1 MAMSH
6 PDANVRSETVKRP
19 KLGLSARILIG
30 LLAGIG
36 CGLFFGEYCSS
47 LQVLG
52 DAFVGLLQMTV
63 LPYITCSLILN
74 IGRLT
79 PQRARRTFLVGG
91 LVLLA
96 LWAVAVVTIL
106 VTPMALPQAT
116 VGSFFSSE
124 LLKEPEPFDFIG
136 LYIPVNPFH
145 SLANSVVP
153 AVVVFSIFLGVA
165 LMGVE
170 RKQTMMEIL
179 DTACRALVRV
189 NGFVMRLT
197 PLGMFAI
204 AAAAAGTMRLDEVER
219 LEMYFIVYL
228 AASVGLTFWILPM
241 MVACMTPFSY
251 RQVMNESKDALVT
264 AFATGKTFVVLPLLI
279 EGAGRLL
286 HGLGGDAEEAEGE
299 AGLLVPL
306 AYPFPTVGKLLALF
320 FIPFAAW
327 FVGGAMSF
335 GQLMLLVST
344 GLLALFGSPV
354 AAIPFLLDLFRLPA
368 DLFDLFLISGVVGGR
383 LSDVVGAMHLMV
395 FTLLVGAAM
404 AGALKVKARR
414 LLLVAV
420 VGTVVFVSAIVL
432 IRGYGEARLKEE
444 KPPNPLA
451 SMQLQVPPAPHVILD
466 TAEPNPDPLLPG
478 ESRIDRIGRRG
489 IFRVGFHP
497 NELPFS
503 YLNES
508 GELVGF
514 DIEMAHRIAT
524 EMGVTLEF
532 VPVDFDSLD
541 MQFAADHF
549 DIAMAGIVGGYQY
562 LAQTLYADS
571 RVDLTGAL
579 LVPDHRRR
587 KFMSRSAINDLG
599 PIKIGIVGAPR
610 ISQRFLSQF
619 PGIELVALE
628 SHYDYVGG
636 GREDLDGLAVV
647 AEIGAAWTLRYPQYS
662 VVIPSDV
669 EVRAPLVYPVA
680 HDAVELVA
688 FVERWVAL
696 ADDDGTTD
704 QLYDYWI
711 LGRGTTTE
719 DPRWSVIRNVLHWV
733 E

>member
-1 MAMSH
+1 MTMSH
-6 PDANVRSETVKRP
+6 ADVDVSSEIERRP
-19 KLGLSARILIG
+19 KLGLSTRILIG

-36 CGLFFGEYCSS
+36 CGLFFGEYCAP

-96 LWAVAVVTIL
+96 LWAVAMVTIL
-106 VTPMALPQAT
+106 VAPMALPNTA

-124 LLKEPEPFDFIG
+124 LLKEPEPFDFVR
-136 LYIPVNPFH
+136 LYIPVNPFN

-170 RKQTMMEIL
+170 RKKTLMEIL

-219 LEMYFIVYL
+219 LEMYFVVYL

-241 MVACMTPFSY
+241 MVACLTPFSY
-251 RQVMNESKDALVT
+251 RQVMRESKDALVT

-286 HGLGGDAEEAEGE
+286 RELGGDSEEADGE

-306 AYPFPTVGKLLALF
+306 AYPFPTVGKLLALL

-327 FVGGAMSF
+327 FVGGALSF
-335 GQLMLLVST
+335 GQLMLLIST

-368 DLFDLFLISGVVGGR
+368 DLFNLFLISGVVGAR

-414 LLLVAV
+414 LLLVMAV
-420 VGTVVFVSAIVL
+420 GLVVFVAAILL
-432 IRGYGEARLKEE
+432 IRGYADARQAEE
-444 KPPNPLA
+444 QPPNPLA

-466 TAEPNPDPLLPG
+466 AAEPNPEPLSPG
-478 ESRIDRIGRRG
+478 ESRIDRIRRRG
-489 IFRVGFHP
+489 VVRVGFHP

-503 YLNES
+503 YFNES

-514 DIEMAHRIAT
+514 DVEMAHRIAS
-524 EMGVTLEF
+524 EMGAAIEF
-532 VPVDFDSLD
+532 VPLGFDALD
-541 MQFAADHF
+541 EHFAADHF
-549 DIAMAGIVGGYQY
+549 DIAMAGIVGGYQF
-562 LAQTLYADS
+562 LNQALYADS
-571 RVDLTGAL
+571 GVELTGAM
-579 LVPDHRRR
+579 LVPDYQRRH
-587 KFMSRSAINDLG
+587 FISRSAINDLG

-610 ISQRFLSQF
+610 ISKRFLDRF
-619 PGIELVALE
+619 PGIELVSLG
-628 SHYDYVGG
+628 SHHDYVSG
-636 GREDLDGLAVV
+636 GRQDLAGLAVV

-662 VVIPSDV
+662 VVVPADV

-704 QLYDYWI
+704 QLRDYWI
-711 LGRGTTTE
+711 LGRGAANE
-719 DPRWSVIRNVLHWV
+719 PPRWSVIRDVLHWV
-733 E
+733 D

>member
-1 MAMSH
+1 MSQ
-6 PDANVRSETVKRP
+6 AAAVRSDRKQSP

-30 LLAGIG
+30 LVAGIG
-36 CGLFFGEYCSS
+36 CGLFFGEYCAP
-47 LQVLG
+47 LQILG

-79 PQRARRTFLVGG
+79 PQHARRTFVVGG
-91 LVLLA
+91 LVLLV
-96 LWAVAVVTIL
+96 LWAVAMVTIL
-106 VTPMALPQAT
+106 VAPMALPHAA

-124 LLKEPEPFDFIG
+124 LLKEPEPFDFVR

-170 RKQTMMEIL
+170 RKQTLMEML
-179 DTACRALVRV
+179 DIACRALVRV

-241 MVACMTPFSY
+241 MVACLTPFSY
-251 RQVMNESKDALVT
+251 RQVMSESKDALVT

-286 HGLGGDAEEAEGE
+286 RELGGDAEEADGE

-306 AYPFPTVGKLLALF
+306 AYPFPTVGKLLALL

-327 FVGGAMSF
+327 FVGSALSF

-368 DLFDLFLISGVVGGR
+368 DLFNLFLISGVVGAR

-414 LLLVAV
+414 LLLVMV
-420 VGTVVFVSAIVL
+420 VGMVVFVAAIAL
-432 IRGYGEARLKEE
+432 IRVYGDVRLTEE
-444 KPPNPLA
+444 QPPNPLA

-466 TAEPNPDPLLPG
+466 AAEPNPDSLMPG
-478 ESRIDRIGRRG
+478 ESRIDRIDRRG
-489 IFRVGFHP
+489 VFRVGFHP
-497 NELPFS
+497 SELPFS
-503 YLNES
+503 YFNES

-524 EMGVTLEF
+524 EMGVAMEF
-532 VPVDFDSLD
+532 VPLDFDSLD
-541 MQFAADHF
+541 THFAADHF
-549 DIAMAGIVGGYQY
+549 DIAMAGVVGGYQY
-562 LAQTLYADS
+562 LAQALYADS

-579 LVPDHRRR
+579 LVPDYRRR
-587 KFMSRSAINDLG
+587 SFISRSAINDLG
-599 PIKIGIVGAPR
+599 PIKIGVVGVPR
-610 ISQRFLSQF
+610 ISQRFLRQF
-619 PGIELVALE
+619 PGIELVSLG
-628 SHYDYVGG
+628 SHHDYVSG
-636 GREDLDGLAVV
+636 GRQDLAGLAVV
-647 AEIGAAWTLRYPQYS
+647 AEVGAAWTLRYPQYS

-680 HDAVELVA
+680 QDAVELVA

-711 LGRGTTTE
+711 LGRGATTE
-719 DPRWSVIRNVLHWV
+719 PPRWSVIRNVLHWV
-733 E
+733 D

>member
-1 MAMSH
+1 MIMSH
-6 PDANVRSETVKRP
+6 TDDAGRSEKERRP
-19 KLGLSARILIG
+19 KLGLSARIIIG
-30 LLAGIG
+30 LVAGIG
-36 CGLFFGEYCSS
+36 CGLFFGEYCAP
-47 LQVLG
+47 LKILG

-79 PQRARRTFLVGG
+79 PQRARRTFRVGG

-106 VTPMALPQAT
+106 VAPMALPKAA
-116 VGSFFSSE
+116 VGSFFSTE

-170 RKQTMMEIL
+170 RKQTLMEIL

-228 AASVGLTFWILPM
+228 AASAGLTFWILPM

-251 RQVMNESKDALVT
+251 RQVMRESKDALVT

-286 HGLGGDAEEAEGE
+286 RELGGDGDEAENE

-306 AYPFPTVGKLLALF
+306 AYPFPTVGKLLALL

-327 FVGGAMSF
+327 FVGSVLSP
-335 GQLMLLVST
+335 GQLILLVST

-368 DLFDLFLISGVVGGR
+368 DLFNLFLISGVVGAR

-404 AGALKVKARR
+404 AGALKVKAKR
-414 LLLVAV
+414 LLLVMAV
-420 VGTVVFVSAIVL
+420 GVMVFGAAIVS
-432 IRGYGEARLKEE
+432 IRGYADARQAERQ
-444 KPPNPLA
+444 PPNPLA
-451 SMQLQVPPAPHVILD
+451 SMQLQAPAAPHVILN
-466 TAEPNPDPLLPG
+466 TAEPNLDPLGPA
-478 ESRIDRIGRRG
+478 ESRIDRIRRRG
-489 IFRVGFHP
+489 VLRVGFHP
-497 NELPFS
+497 DELPFS
-503 YLNES
+503 YFNES

-524 EMGVTLEF
+524 EMGVAIEF
-532 VPVDFDSLD
+532 VPLEFNVLD
-541 MQFAADHF
+541 EHFAADHF
-549 DIAMAGIVGGYQY
+549 DIAMAGIVGGYQF
-562 LAQTLYADS
+562 LNKALYADS
-571 RVDLTGAL
+571 GVELTGAL
-579 LVPDHRRR
+579 LVPDYRRR
-587 KFMSRSAINDLG
+587 HFMSRSAINDLG
-599 PIKIGIVGAPR
+599 PIRIGLVGAPR
-610 ISQRFLSQF
+610 LSQRFLSQF

-628 SHYDYVGG
+628 SHLDYVS
-636 GREDLDGLAVV
+636 GRRGDLAGVAVV

-662 VVIPSDV
+662 VVVPYDV
-669 EVRAPLVYPVA
+669 EIRTPLVYPVA
-680 HDAVELVA
+680 LDAVELVD

-704 QLYDYWI
+704 QLRDYWI
-711 LGRGTTTE
+711 LGHGVKSE
-719 DPRWSVIRNVLHWV
+719 PPRWSVIRNVLHWV

>member
-1 MAMSH
+1 MIMSH
-6 PDANVRSETVKRP
+6 TDDTGRPEKERRP
-19 KLGLSARILIG
+19 KLGLSARIIIG
-30 LLAGIG
+30 LVAGIG
-36 CGLFFGEYCSS
+36 CGLFLGEYCAP
-47 LQVLG
+47 LKILG

-79 PQRARRTFLVGG
+79 PQRARRTFWVGG

-106 VTPMALPQAT
+106 VAPMALPNAA
-116 VGSFFSSE
+116 VGSFFSTE
-124 LLKEPEPFDFIG
+124 LLKEPEPFDFVR

-170 RKQTMMEIL
+170 RKQTLMEIL

-189 NGFVMRLT
+189 NGLVMRLT

-286 HGLGGDAEEAEGE
+286 RELGGDAEEADGE

-306 AYPFPTVGKLLALF
+306 AYPFPTVGKLLALL

-327 FVGGAMSF
+327 FVGSALSF
-335 GQLMLLVST
+335 GQLMLLTST

-368 DLFDLFLISGVVGGR
+368 DLFNLFLISGVVGAR

-404 AGALKVKARR
+404 AGVLKVKARR
-414 LLLVAV
+414 LFLVMT
-420 VGTVVFVSAIVL
+420 VGAVVFVAAIAL
-432 IRGYGEARLKEE
+432 IRGYADKRQAEE
-444 KPPNPLA
+444 HVPNPLA

-466 TAEPNPDPLLPG
+466 EAEPNPDPLQPG
-478 ESRIDRIGRRG
+478 ESRIDRIRRRG
-489 IFRVGFHP
+489 VFRIGFHP
-497 NELPFS
+497 DELPFS
-503 YLNES
+503 YFNDA

-514 DIEMAHRIAT
+514 DVEMAHRIGL
-524 EMGVTLEF
+524 EMGVAIEF
-532 VPVDFDSLD
+532 VPLDFDALEE
-541 MQFAADHF
+541 QFAADHF

-562 LAQTLYADS
+562 LAHTLYADS

-579 LVPDHRRR
+579 LVPDYRRR
-587 KFMSRSAINDLG
+587 NFMSRSAINDLG
-599 PIKIGIVGAPR
+599 PIKIGVVGVPR
-610 ISQRFLSQF
+610 ISQRFLTQF

-628 SHYDYVGG
+628 SHHDYVRG
-636 GREDLDGLAVV
+636 GREDLAGLAVV

-662 VVIPSDV
+662 VVVPSDV

-680 HDAVELVA
+680 LDAVELVA

-711 LGRGTTTE
+711 LGRGATTE
-719 DPRWSVIRNVLHWV
+719 PPRWSVIRNVLHWV